1 MPAPSKSTTFEERIN
16 FPQHLSPEEPLAT
29 REDGQDELT
38 CLGGVLETTPLGGVV
53 GIDVGG
59 VKFINYSFSDEC
71 FGNLCGRL
79 QSGEYP
85 ERFVV
90 LIASRE
96 DMENRLQDISIAL
109 KHRKLA
115 MLWVTNEDVSEVDFV
130 GELSEALKETLK
142 AVEPG
147 DTNEVLANKLGI
159 KPTACVNRTDKLTKM
174 RLLRKKLH
182 AGEYGYKQYEFAP
195 VLPTSR

>member
-1 MPAPSKSTTFEERIN
+1 MPAPTKSRTFKKIT
-16 FPQHLSPEEPLAT
+16 FPQYLSPKKPLAT
-29 REDGQDELT
+29 REDGQDQLT
-38 CLGGVLETTPLGGVV
+38 QLGEILKQTPLGGVV

-90 LIASRE
+90 LIAPAE
-96 DMENRLQDISIAL
+96 HMENRLQDISIAL

-115 MLWVTNEDVSEVDFV
+115 MLWAMDEDISEYDFV

-147 DTNEVLANKLGI
+147 DTNEVLAKKLGI

-195 VLPTSR
+195 VLPIPR